1 MFYSTKQFRGKRK
14 STVMGSMPVRGVN
27 LRDDPQFLDPS
38 SGLYIYNYYVEGL
51 AKLKKRGGVLLSI
64 EGEDTD
70 EKDVWQ
76 EWTDIYDI
84 QAYGTDIKLYN
95 RNTGVYST
103 ISSALT
109 ATETH
114 EGARAGDAYF
124 FITNKTDGPQ
134 RVKYQM
140 DILFNTDYSGA
151 NLVSISGDV
160 LSDITD
166 TYIIGVDSGAVGVI
180 IDKGRD
186 ALENNTM
193 IVFTVTSG
201 EFIQGE
207 NVRVEISGVDT
218 PKLTRSG
225 FNQFSY
231 YQFGTSTVAEPE
243 RNLNAIGQKITGVD
257 SGATAEI
264 VFERENTGDTGYSYV
279 LRDVRG
285 EFIPGEYVV
294 NDTSPDKFF
303 SSIGGNGLLGRG
315 KVVSSGFVVD
325 SLYNNQTEKAPK
337 AGGVSVLGGRIFL
350 YNLAEEQSATAISAI
365 PTGDTTAGGK
375 FYYEIGDDFRDSAN
389 FTGGGLISWPEAGPA
404 NSCAQIGDIYVTF
417 CTNGFYAW
425 RITPSASGTAV
436 YKSLDSIAS
445 RLDLG
450 GQRGAITTPIGLC
463 VANKAGITAIYGLG
477 LTNVPYSKQSK
488 LLTAQIGNEFFQDVD
503 FTDTD
508 MVYDEAREYLY
519 VTCAKNS
526 STNNLVLAIRSEG
539 SGGSESGAQGAI
551 SFFDWPVKRFLK
563 RSTGELFAVFNDGSL
578 HALNVGS
585 DDNGAPIHT
594 EYLQELNFAQN
605 DLFNLEEWFWK
616 GELSPVSS
624 INVSFDIYDKDMYFT
639 QNVKNYTWAAKN
651 SYGAPSGWGSSGWGA
666 SGWGGGSSVS
676 GLVED
681 KDGARPGL
689 RNLSRCRIRF
699 TSDDYADHTI
709 NWMSGSVSFVRPDRK
724 RSSPNT

>member
-1 MFYSTKQFRGKRK
+1 MFFSTKQFRGKRK
-14 STVMGSMPVRGVN
+14 STVMGSMPVRGIN

-134 RVKYQM
+134 RVKYQAE
-140 DILFNTDYSGA
+140 LEFSTDYSGS
-151 NLVSISGDV
+151 NMIICSGDFKND
-160 LSDITD
+160 LTD
-166 TYIIGVDSGAVGVI
+166 TYIVGETSGAIGVI
-180 IDKGRD
+180 IDSAWD
-186 ALENNTM
+186 ADVANT
-193 IVFTVTSG
+193 ILVFTVTSG
-201 EFIQGE
+201 EFQAGE
-207 NVRVEISGVDT
+207 RVEVEVSGVNSVRN
-218 PKLTRSG
+218 TRSD
-225 FNQFSY
+225 FNQFGYYGNQSY
-231 YQFGTSTVAEPE
+231 EVVRVLS
-243 RNLNAIGQKITGVD
+243 AIGQKITGVN

-264 VFERENTGDTGYSYV
+264 VFEANTTSTRKYT
-279 LRDVRG
+279 LRNVRG
-285 EFIPGEYVV
+285 EFDVGEYVV
-294 NDTSPDKFF
+294 TDASPEYSF
-303 SSIGGNGLLGRG
+303 SGIGGNNLLGRA

-325 SLYNNQTEKAPK
+325 SLYSGETERVPK
-337 AGGVSVLGGRIFL
+337 AAGVSVLGGRIFFF
-350 YNLAEEQSATAISAI
+350 NLTEEQSATAISAI
-365 PTGDTTAGGK
+365 PTADSTTGK
-375 FYYEIGDDFRDSAN
+375 VSTEIGDDFRDSAN

-526 STNNLVLAIRSEG
+526 TTNNLVLAIRSEG

-624 INVSFDIYDKDMYFT
+624 INVSFDTYDKDMYFT

-666 SGWGGGSSVS
+666 SGWGGGSSAS

-724 RSSPNT
+724 RSLPNT